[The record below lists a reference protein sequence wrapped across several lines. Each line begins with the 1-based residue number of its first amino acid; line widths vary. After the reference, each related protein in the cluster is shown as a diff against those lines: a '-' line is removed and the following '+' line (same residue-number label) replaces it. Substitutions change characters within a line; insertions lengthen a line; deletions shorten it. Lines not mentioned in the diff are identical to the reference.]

1 MIETHF
7 SSNASSSLSR
17 RGLDRS
23 FILPVQLP
31 FPHSLAN
38 SLQSVTQEDAVVVVV
53 GKSHFYRFVGGWLRC
68 AREPTKNKN
77 SNPGPC
83 LQCQWNKQL
92 CTHREIYRQ
101 TDATQTTTDGF
112 GFWSWRSPLF
122 WLQVYYTIIGTRSW
136 VNSGH
141 DSRQRIWI
149 SMDADRVWF
158 YIHNDL
164 WFGRTWHKKQSERYC
179 FNFRIVWVD
188 GNLLILKIQSW
199 NFPSHCILV
208 GSKICWNAA
217 KHLFR
222 VIGSINLIINFLPEA
237 QNPLSNNFGI
247 INPILPS
254 TLLSIK
260 HKKS

>member
-7 SSNASSSLSR
+7 SSNASYSLSR

-53 GKSHFYRFVGGWLRC
+53 GKSHFYRFRGGWLRC

-101 TDATQTTTDGF
+101 TDADDDG
-112 GFWSWRSPLF
+112 
-122 WLQVYYTIIGTRSW
+122 WLR
-136 VNSGH
+136 
-141 DSRQRIWI
+141 
-149 SMDADRVWF
+149 
-158 YIHNDL
+158 
-164 WFGRTWHKKQSERYC
+164 
-179 FNFRIVWVD
+179 
-188 GNLLILKIQSW
+188 LLILTI
-199 NFPSHCILV
+199 PIVLV
-208 GSKICWNAA
+208 TSLLHNHRYSK
-217 KHLFR
+217 LSQFR
-222 VIGSINLIINFLPEA
+222 
-237 QNPLSNNFGI
+237 
-247 INPILPS
+247 
-254 TLLSIK
+254 T
-260 HKKS
+260 

>member
-38 SLQSVTQEDAVVVVV
+38 SLQSVTQEDAVVFVV
-53 GKSHFYRFVGGWLRC
+53 GKSHFYRFRGGGCGAPENQQR
-68 AREPTKNKN
+68 TKTPIQVHVYSVNGT
-77 SNPGPC
+77 SNFAH
-83 LQCQWNKQL
+83 
-92 CTHREIYRQ
+92 TERYIDRQ
-101 TDATQTTTDGF
+101 TQTTTDGF

-149 SMDADRVWF
+149 SMDAGRVWF

-164 WFGRTWHKKQSERYC
+164 WFGRTCHKKQSERYC
-179 FNFRIVWVD
+179 FNFRIVGVD
-188 GNLLILKIQSW
+188 GNLLILKIQLW
-199 NFPSHCILV
+199 NFPNHCILV

-222 VIGSINLIINFLPEA
+222 LIGSINVIINLMPEA